1 MTFHLDTAVRSRRVA
16 SALLLATLL
25 AGCASLDPDAGF
37 GSVQQA
43 VRQHMGQELRWE
55 RSDDDRRA
63 TDSRLAHLL
72 AGPLSADDTVQI
84 ALLNHRGLQAAFDEL
99 GIAEADRVR
108 ALSAPNPGIGFGRSQ
123 RGAERESELS
133 LHFNLARLLVL
144 PLVAEV
150 ESQRI
155 AQLQADTAMRV
166 LSLAAEVRRAWINAV
181 AATESVRYAGQVM
194 EAASVSAELARRM
207 AATGNFNKLQHAR
220 EQSFQADATLNLAR
234 AEQWQRISRER
245 LTRLLGLWGE
255 QIAFRLPDRLPDPP
269 ATLETRT
276 NLEALAI
283 GQRLDVQGARLAAER
298 TAKSLG
304 LTRATR
310 FVNVL
315 EIGSSRERS
324 NEAPDKTSWE
334 VSLELP
340 VFDTGSARLARA
352 EAVYRQALN
361 RAAETAIN
369 ARSEVR
375 EAWST
380 SRSAWEIARYHR
392 EQIVPLRQRIA
403 EENLLRYNGMLIGVF
418 ELLADARAQIS
429 SVNAAIEAL
438 RDFWL
443 AQADLDMALIG
454 RPMGPTAGAPALARP
469 ADAPAHARP
478 H

>member
-1 MTFHLDTAVRSRRVA
+1 MTPSPDTPARRPGAAVT
-16 SALLLATLL
+16 LLATLLL

-37 GSVQQA
+37 GSVQQS
-43 VRQHMGQELRWE
+43 VHQHLGQDLRWE
-55 RSDDDRRA
+55 RTDDDRHA
-63 TDSRLAHLL
+63 TDARLAQLL
-72 AGPLSADDTVQI
+72 AKPLAAGDAVQI

-108 ALSAPNPGIGFGRSQ
+108 ALSAPNPGIGYSRSQ
-123 RGAERESELS
+123 RGTERDSEVS
-133 LHFNLARLLVL
+133 LHFNLARLLAL
-144 PLVAEV
+144 PLTAEV
-150 ESQRI
+150 ESRRI
-155 AQLQADTAMRV
+155 AQLQSDTALRA
-166 LSLAAEVRRAWINAV
+166 LSLAADVRKAWIQAV

-194 EAASVSAELARRM
+194 EAASISAELARRM

-220 EQSFQADATLNLAR
+220 EQSFQADATVNLAR
-234 AEQWQRISRER
+234 AQQWQRASRER
-245 LTRLLGLWGE
+245 LTRLMGLWGE
-255 QIAFRLPDRLPDPP
+255 QIAFRLPERLPDPP
-269 ATLETRT
+269 ASLDARTDLES
-276 NLEALAI
+276 LAMA
-283 GQRLDVQGARLAAER
+283 QRFDVQGARLAAER
-298 TAKSLG
+298 TARSLG

-310 FVNVL
+310 FINVL
-315 EIGSSRERS
+315 EVGTARERS
-324 NEAPDKTSWE
+324 NEAPDKTAWE

-340 VFDTGSARLARA
+340 IFDSGNARLARA

-361 RAAETAIN
+361 RAAETAIT

-375 EAWST
+375 EAWSA

-454 RPMGPTAGAPALARP
+454 RPVSPMGAPTLARP
-469 ADAPAHARP
+469 ADPPAHAQP